1 MMTSLLFVTLSAL
14 AFSSVI
20 AYNVKNNVER
30 EMELKEIRRKSYP
43 KRTFDHFEHITS
55 ATHTLSNLHSISCT
69 GPQCNI
75 TAEVDGDSSQ
85 IVPLRLVFWG
95 PNVVR
100 YWLAI
105 DGNFSDTGTMDDVIV
120 KTGML
125 FALLLVGA
133 FVGWSTPGL
142 TFIAFF
148 IGLGLAFANIF
159 KKQVSPAL
167 VLAYGAAEG
176 VFLGGLSKLYA
187 TAYAETAPNLVSQAV
202 MGTLIA
208 FGTMLFLYKSQIIK
222 VNGKFK
228 KVFMVAMVSYL
239 VIAVASLISSFFGVG
254 EGWGFYGVGGLG
266 MLLCIAGVALAS
278 FSLVM
283 DFEMITQSIAQG
295 APEKEAWRMA
305 FGLAITLVWLYTE
318 LLRLIAIFSGDE

>member
-1 MMTSLLFVTLSAL
+1 MASRNPVLIRATGESFGGETIEQGSLTHP
-14 AFSSVI
+14 VI
-20 AYNVKNNVER
+20 SGA
-30 EMELKEIRRKSYP
+30 
-43 KRTFDHFEHITS
+43 
-55 ATHTLSNLHSISCT
+55 
-69 GPQCNI
+69 
-75 TAEVDGDSSQ
+75 
-85 IVPLRLVFWG
+85 RL
-95 PNVVR
+95 
-100 YWLAI
+100 
-105 DGNFSDTGTMDDVIV
+105 TMDDVIV

-133 FVGWSTPGL
+133 FVGWSSPGL
-142 TFIAFF
+142 TFVAFF
-148 IGLGLAFANIF
+148 LGLGLAFANIF
-159 KKQVSPAL
+159 KKQVSPGL
-167 VLAYGAAEG
+167 VLAYGATEG
-176 VFLGGLSKLYA
+176 VFLGGLSKMYA

-208 FGTMLFLYKSQIIK
+208 FGTMLFLYKSNIIK